1 MAIDMPPSPTTGQ
14 IYLAGNGINYQ
25 WDGDKWVVYID
36 PSLGGNLWER
46 DNATTSL
53 NPVND
58 GDSVLVK
65 NSSGTTTITLN
76 SNGSLSAVEYDIDS
90 LTTLP

>member
-1 MAIDMPPSPTTGQ
+1 MAIDMPPSPSNGD
-14 IYLAGNGINYQ
+14 IYLAENGINYQ
-25 WDGDKWVVYID
+25 WDGTKWIVYID

-46 DNATTSL
+46 DNGTTSL

-58 GDSVLVK
+58 GDSVFVK
-65 NSSGTTTITLN
+65 NGSGTTTITLN
-76 SNGSLSAVEYDIDS
+76 SNGTLTAVEYDIDA